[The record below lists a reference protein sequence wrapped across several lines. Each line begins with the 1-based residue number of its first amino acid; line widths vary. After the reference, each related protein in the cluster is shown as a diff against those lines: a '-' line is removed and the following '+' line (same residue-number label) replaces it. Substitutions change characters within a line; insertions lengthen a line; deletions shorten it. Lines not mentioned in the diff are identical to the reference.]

1 MGNLLECPQGFGPC
15 IGAKHG
21 PIVLTLG
28 NIQKLGAVMWEY
40 LVVRL
45 HINKPD
51 HVEKTLNDWG
61 HDGWELVTV
70 CWQIGWSTAYFKSPK
85 TLRDDEV

>member
-1 MGNLLECPQGFGPC
+1 
-15 IGAKHG
+15 
-21 PIVLTLG
+21 
-28 NIQKLGAVMWEY
+28 MWEY

-61 HDGWELVTV
+61 RDGWELVTV
-70 CWQIGWSTAYFKSPK
+70 CWQIGWSTAYFKRPK

>member
-1 MGNLLECPQGFGPC
+1 
-15 IGAKHG
+15 
-21 PIVLTLG
+21 
-28 NIQKLGAVMWEY
+28 MWEY

-51 HVEKTLNDWG
+51 QVEKTLNDWG
-61 HDGWELVTV
+61 GDGWELVTV
-70 CWQIGWSTAYFKSPK
+70 CWQIGWSTAYFKRPK